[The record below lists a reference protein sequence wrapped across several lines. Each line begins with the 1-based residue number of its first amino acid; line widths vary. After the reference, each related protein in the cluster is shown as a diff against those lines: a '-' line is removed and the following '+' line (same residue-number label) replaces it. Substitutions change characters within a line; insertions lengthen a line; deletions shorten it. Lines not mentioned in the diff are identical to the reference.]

1 MEMKPISLR
10 ITSFIAAFLC
20 CTSPIKAAEQ
30 QYSLALNF
38 TLQFGSLAA
47 EQDRWVS
54 NLFVSHNARAQADV
68 LQSSQLTSLGMKGNS
83 VSHLLA
89 SSGQNALLLTQG
101 DTFVR
106 PFAQFSLSSSG
117 VKTSYL
123 YGIPV
128 AYHNPSLIKHANGSE
143 GGSGFFA
150 NPWVWVG
157 AVAVGAAVAAG
168 GGGGGSDSDGGE
180 STTFVG
186 GDDCNVVGG
195 DDTVTSGG
203 CQAAGNDI

>member
-1 MEMKPISLR
+1 MKPISLR
-10 ITSFIAAFLC
+10 IASFIAAFLC
-20 CTSPIKAAEQ
+20 CISPTKAAEQ
-30 QYSLALNF
+30 QYSLTLNF

-47 EQDRWVS
+47 QQDRWVS

-68 LQSSQLTSLGMKGNS
+68 LQSSQVTSLGMNGNG

-89 SSGQNALLLTQG
+89 SSGKNALLLTQSHP
-101 DTFVR
+101 FVR

-117 VKTSYL
+117 IKISYL

-143 GGSGFFA
+143 GSSSFFA

-168 GGGGGSDSDGGE
+168 GGGDGSNYNGGE
-180 STTFVG
+180 STTLVG
-186 GDDCNVVGG
+186 GDDCTVVGG